1 MRGKLILVVGLA
13 TGYVLGS
20 RAGRPRY
27 EQIKS
32 GAEKVWNLAPV
43 QQAAGAVKGFA
54 GERVDVLQVKATD
67 TVKKAVSSLLHLDNS
82 SKPNRSKAAA
92 SASKSS
98 VKPAAA
104 KTAAATSA
112 ASKPESTSTMTPA
125 TPAPATVDT
134 DTDE

>member
-27 EQIKS
+27 EQIKA
-32 GAEKVWNLAPV
+32 GADKVWNLAPV
-43 QQAAGAVKGFA
+43 QKAAQAVSGFA

-67 TVKKAVSSLLHLDNS
+67 TLKKAVSSVLHLDSSSTS
-82 SKPNRSKAAA
+82 SKPKSG
-92 SASKSS
+92 SKSTPTS
-98 VKPAAA
+98 APKAKPA
-104 KTAAATSA
+104 TT
-112 ASKPESTSTMTPA
+112 TTMTPA
-125 TPAPATVDT
+125 TPAPATLST

>member
-1 MRGKLILVVGLA
+1 MRGKLILVLGLA

-43 QQAAGAVKGFA
+43 QQAAGTVKSFA
-54 GERVDVLQVKATD
+54 GERVDVLQAKAGRGA
-67 TVKKAVSSLLHLDNS
+67 KKVVSSLLNLDDS
-82 SKPNRSKAAA
+82 KSKPKSTPKATSDSKA
-92 SASKSS
+92 SS
-98 VKPAAA
+98 DPK
-104 KTAAATSA
+104 ATS
-112 ASKPESTSTMTPA
+112 TTTMTPA
-125 TPAPATVDT
+125 TPAPATAAT

>member
-1 MRGKLILVVGLA
+1 MRGKLILVLGLA

-54 GERVDVLQVKATD
+54 DERVDVLQAKAGRGA
-67 TVKKAVSSLLHLDNS
+67 KKVVSSLLNLDD
-82 SKPNRSKAAA
+82 SKAKP
-92 SASKSS
+92 KSTPKARS
-98 VKPAAA
+98 GA
-104 KTAAATSA
+104 K
-112 ASKPESTSTMTPA
+112 STQSTTMTPA
-125 TPAPATVDT
+125 SPAPATAAT

>member
-27 EQIKS
+27 EQIKA
-32 GAEKVWNLAPV
+32 GADKVWNLAPV
-43 QQAAGAVKGFA
+43 QKAAQAVSGFA

-67 TVKKAVSSLLHLDNS
+67 TLKKAVSSVLHLDSSSTS
-82 SKPNRSKAAA
+82 SKPKSGSKPT
-92 SASKSS
+92 SAPAPKA
-98 VKPAAA
+98 KPAG
-104 KTAAATSA
+104 
-112 ASKPESTSTMTPA
+112 STTTMTPA
-125 TPAPATVDT
+125 TPAPATLST

>member
-32 GAEKVWNLAPV
+32 GADKVWNLAPV
-43 QQAAGAVKGFA
+43 QQVAGAVKEFA
-54 GERVDVLQVKATD
+54 GQRVDTVQVKAGNAT
-67 TVKKAVSSLLHLDNS
+67 KKAVRSLLHLDDTPAKSTGSAKPS
-82 SKPNRSKAAA
+82 S
-92 SASKSS
+92 SAK
-98 VKPAAA
+98 K
-104 KTAAATSA
+104 KSA
-112 ASKPESTSTMTPA
+112 ATMTPA
-125 TPAPATVDT
+125 TPAPATAAT

>member
-43 QQAAGAVKGFA
+43 QQAAGAISEFA
-54 GERVDVLQVKATD
+54 GQRVDTVQLKAGNAT
-67 TVKKAVSSLLHLDNS
+67 KKAVRSLLHLDDTPAKSTGS
-82 SKPNRSKAAA
+82 SKK
-92 SASKSS
+92 KSTARAKS
-98 VKPAAA
+98 PAGKP
-104 KTAAATSA
+104 
-112 ASKPESTSTMTPA
+112 STTTMTPA
-125 TPAPATVDT
+125 TPAPATVAT

>member
-1 MRGKLILVVGLA
+1 MRGKLILVLGLA

-43 QQAAGAVKGFA
+43 QQAAGTVKSFA
-54 GERVDVLQVKATD
+54 GERVDVLQAKAGRGA
-67 TVKKAVSSLLHLDNS
+67 KKVVSSLLNLDDS
-82 SKPNRSKAAA
+82 KSKPKSSPKSTPKATSDSKA
-92 SASKSS
+92 SS
-98 VKPAAA
+98 DPK
-104 KTAAATSA
+104 ATS
-112 ASKPESTSTMTPA
+112 TTTMTPA
-125 TPAPATVDT
+125 TPAPATAAT

>member
-27 EQIKS
+27 EQIKV
-32 GAEKVWNLAPV
+32 AADKVWNLAPV
-43 QQAAGAVKGFA
+43 QKAAHAVSGFA

-67 TVKKAVSSLLHLDNS
+67 TVKKAVSSILHLDS
-82 SKPNRSKAAA
+82 SSTSKAKPK
-92 SASKSS
+92 SGSKA
-98 VKPAAA
+98 KP
-104 KTAAATSA
+104 TTVE
-112 ASKPESTSTMTPA
+112 PTTMVPA
-125 TPAPATVDT
+125 TPAPATPAPATLST

>member
-27 EQIKS
+27 EQIKA
-32 GAEKVWNLAPV
+32 GADKVWNLAPV
-43 QQAAGAVKGFA
+43 QKAAEAVSGFA

-67 TVKKAVSSLLHLDNS
+67 TVKKAVSSILHLDSSSTS
-82 SKPNRSKAAA
+82 SKPKSGSKP
-92 SASKSS
+92 K
-98 VKPAAA
+98 
-104 KTAAATSA
+104 ATSA
-112 ASKPESTSTMTPA
+112 PQAKPATTTTMTPA
-125 TPAPATVDT
+125 TPAPATLST